1 MPSVISADLG
11 LCAWSQVFPGAWG
24 VPGPRDQENASI
36 PAVCAL
42 RRSCLCPGTRGNPRT
57 SCPWEGG
64 DTLYLWLCFV
74 VPPLGCS
81 LGFCMHLQVEESPKL
96 RQAHYPACRAGPPPR
111 ALRTPRP
118 AQGPRQTERVPAS
131 ASIHARPYLTSRPSV
146 TWPWSAGLVLLPL
159 TIQLPSGGAFCISM
173 ASPSSRLCLL
183 GVAQSPGRWAS
194 PRLMAPRG
202 PLKPSVL
209 PLECVC

>member
-1 MPSVISADLG
+1 M
-11 LCAWSQVFPGAWG
+11 
-24 VPGPRDQENASI
+24 PGPRDQENASI

-146 TWPWSAGLVLLPL
+146 TWPWSAGLVLHPPNNPAAFWGRFLHQHGLALIEAVSPWSRPESRSL
-159 TIQLPSGGAFCISM
+159 GLPSADGPQGPPETLCFTAGM
-173 ASPSSRLCLL
+173 CLL
-183 GVAQSPGRWAS
+183 TWILVASVT
-194 PRLMAPRG
+194 
-202 PLKPSVL
+202 SVL
-209 PLECVC
+209 WGNAS